1 VQYTPSPEHLTRLSL
16 TRCLLQ
22 QAEQQIALPAPRQC
36 LALLS
41 LHDAI
46 EMFLDTAAE
55 AVGVPLGKKTD
66 FKDYWR
72 SFASPNSPVQLPL
85 ERSMA
90 KINAARVALKH
101 HGQRP
106 TSDQLVHYLVTATN
120 FFDEVCPALFGVALH
135 EISMSNIVKD
145 EQTRNLLKTA
155 ETQLAEGKPSD
166 ALASVALAFALGSR
180 DVWREQWVSPNF
192 QDAYPDIAGEI
203 EGILEEHNRAI
214 TLIHLGVNLNDYN
227 RFSMLTPMVHCLFN
241 EWKIFGKRMT
251 EKVEDVRWCIDFVVE
266 FMLRAEER
274 KRPELL

>member
-55 AVGVPLGKKTD
+55 AASLPIGKKRE

-72 SFASPNSPVQLPL
+72 SFAPPNFPIQLPL
-85 ERSMA
+85 ERAME

-135 EISMSNIVKD
+135 EISMSNIVKN

-155 ETQLAEGKPSD
+155 ETQLGEAKPCD

-180 DVWREQWVSPNF
+180 DVWRKQGVSPNF

-203 EGILEEHNRAI
+203 EGILGEYDRAI
-214 TLIHLGVNLNDYN
+214 TLIHLGVNLDDYN
-227 RFSMLTPMVHCLFN
+227 RFGMLTPTVHFLFD
-241 EWKIFGKRMT
+241 EWKIFGKGMT
-251 EKVEDVRWCIDFVVE
+251 ERVEDVRWCIDFVVE

-274 KRPELL
+274 KRPEPV